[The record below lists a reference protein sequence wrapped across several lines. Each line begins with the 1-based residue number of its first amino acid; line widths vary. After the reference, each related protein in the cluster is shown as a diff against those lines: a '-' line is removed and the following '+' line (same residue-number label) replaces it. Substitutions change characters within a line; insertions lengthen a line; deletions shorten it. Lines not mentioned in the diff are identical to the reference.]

1 MHFSLVCVCAK
12 LLQLR
17 SALQL
22 FRAWDSA
29 GKSARAGCPVPPRD
43 LPTQGSNPHLLGLLH
58 WLVGSLPLAPPGNSA
73 SISLNSRYFP
83 QNIINLNCCSKE
95 GWLYWGLKHKRALIV
110 IIFMLLLYMVCED
123 WVPDA
128 KFYQHNVSLI
138 KYYIC
143 NAINNVTCF
152 HNFIKKLP

>member
-1 MHFSLVCVCAK
+1 MCARW
-12 LLQLR
+12 LQLS

-22 FRAWDSA
+22 FCPWDSP
-29 GKSARAGCPVPPRD
+29 GRNARVGCRAPPRD
-43 LPTQGSNPHLLGLLH
+43 LPTQGTNPHLLGLLH
-58 WLVGSLPLAPPGNSA
+58 WLARSLSLAAPENPA
-73 SISLNSRYFP
+73 SISLSPRYFP

-95 GWLYWGLKHKRALIV
+95 GWLYWGLKHKRTLIV
-110 IIFMLLLYMVCED
+110 IISTLLLYMVCKA

-128 KFYQHNVSLI
+128 KFYQHDVSLI

-152 HNFIKKLP
+152 HNFVKKLP